1 MFTRE
6 LFAQL
11 KMDTFQMVVMIKKK
25 NARNH
30 TCFLG
35 SACHS
40 TNSAVDF
47 IAWIILLIGK
57 MQKCI
62 LLPQLLTYYLNGH
75 TLIFTNVKTA
85 LFMVTY
91 LLLT

>member
-1 MFTRE
+1 MFKARQRFRFPFREFMFTRE

-47 IAWIILLIGK
+47 IA
-57 MQKCI
+57 
-62 LLPQLLTYYLNGH
+62 
-75 TLIFTNVKTA
+75 
-85 LFMVTY
+85 
-91 LLLT
+91 